1 MELNKL
7 IKIITMV
14 ILGHSVIIIS
24 GGIVGYAYGTYLNN
38 NSSMR
43 SIYYNDQ
50 YVCVGCRAASLL
62 LLIYYLY
69 LLLKKV
75 DEQDREIR
83 RLWVV

>member
-1 MELNKL
+1 MELNKW

-14 ILGHSVIIIS
+14 ILGHSVIVIS
-24 GGIVGYAYGTYLNN
+24 GGIIGYAYGTYLNGNYN
-38 NSSMR
+38 NISLISDE
-43 SIYYNDQ
+43 S
-50 YVCVGCRAASLL
+50 VCIGCRAASLL

-75 DEQDREIR
+75 EEQEREIR